1 MKNASNDAIFLNIV
15 GFIIKISFYPTE
27 WVYLKNKVKREII
40 NQYQD
45 FIEENFSEKAN
56 YQIDIKEKFFL
67 NIIFRKKEKN
77 YFLNFYQQ
85 INKNKIE
92 TYYQISLIQFQLII
106 RNVLQELLSKNKGF
120 ILHASGNVIDGKAYL
135 FLAPS
140 GGGKSTIMTM
150 LSDKYKPIASD
161 TAIIKKEKK
170 GYFIYQTPF
179 LEKDS
184 WVKKDKIKYP
194 LGKIFFLKKANF
206 FKIEKIEDKKEIL
219 NLALKQFWA
228 DKESFKIKYL
238 IQFIQKNSFYILN
251 FRKNKNE
258 IKKLIIK
265 FEKLF

>member
-1 MKNASNDAIFLNIV
+1 MKNALNDTIFLNIA

-45 FIEENFSEKAN
+45 FIEENFYGKVN

-77 YFLNFYQQ
+77 YFLNFYKQ

-106 RNVLQELLSKNKGF
+106 RNILQELLSKKQGF
-120 ILHASGNVIDGKAYL
+120 ILHASGSVIDGKAYL

-161 TAIIKKEKK
+161 TVIIKKEKE
-170 GYFIYQTPF
+170 GYFVYQTPF

-184 WVKKDKIKYP
+184 WVKKDKTKYP

-206 FKIEKIEDKKEIL
+206 FKIEKIKDKKEIL
-219 NLALKQFWA
+219 NLILKQFWTNK
-228 DKESFKIKYL
+228 KELKKQIGYILEL
-238 IQFIQKNSFYILN
+238 IQEFNDFNWLY
-251 FRKNKNE
+251 F
-258 IKKLIIK
+258 KKM
-265 FEKLF
+265 KLFLNRTRTVTS